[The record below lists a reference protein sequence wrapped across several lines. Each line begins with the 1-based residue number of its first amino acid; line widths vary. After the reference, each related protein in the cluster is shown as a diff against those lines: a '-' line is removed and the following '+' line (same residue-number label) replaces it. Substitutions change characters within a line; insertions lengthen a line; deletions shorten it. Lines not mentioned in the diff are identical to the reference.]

1 VVDNPATTSPRS
13 TALRFP
19 LGRSGLF
26 AAAALAGAIVYWRA
40 GERQRSR
47 QRADEIDLAVA
58 QGREAADAALRGS
71 EAHSQPFDQR

>member
-1 VVDNPATTSPRS
+1 
-13 TALRFP
+13 
-19 LGRSGLF
+19 
-26 AAAALAGAIVYWRA
+26 VYWRA

-71 EAHSQPFDQR
+71 DAHSQPFDQR